1 MKLAVQGGNTLRG
14 SVRIGGAKNAALVL
28 IAASAVIRG
37 EVILDNVP
45 RIADVETQLEI
56 VRALGGQVEWQEQGR
71 VLLDWPDQFEVS
83 VPYQLAK
90 KLRAS
95 NLFLGALAARI
106 GQARIPLPGGCDIGS
121 RPMDLHLKGLSALG
135 FEVELEHGFIEAKAR
150 ETRGNR
156 IYLDFPSVG
165 ATENIMMA
173 AVGVPGTTIVE
184 NAAKEPEIVD
194 LASFL
199 SGAGAT
205 IRGAGTD
212 LIKIEGNRALQG
224 TQV

>member
-1 MKLAVQGGNTLRG
+1 MCRVSRMWRPNWRSCGHWE
-14 SVRIGGAKNAALVL
+14 
-28 IAASAVIRG
+28 G
-37 EVILDNVP
+37 ERSGRNRAGCCSTGRTNSSGVP
-45 RIADVETQLEI
+45 H
-56 VRALGGQVEWQEQGR
+56 
-71 VLLDWPDQFEVS
+71 
-83 VPYQLAK
+83 QLAK

-135 FEVELEHGFIEAKAR
+135 FDVGLEHGFIDAKVREA
-150 ETRGNR
+150 RGTR

-173 AVGVPGTTIVE
+173 AAGVPGTTIVE

-212 LIKIEGNRALQG
+212 VIRIEGGRTLQG
-224 TQV
+224 TRFSVIPDRIEAGTYMIAAAAAWYRGDH